1 VDGVGRFE
9 SVNAEFL
16 EEFRYSNAE
25 VLGYNAE
32 ALGFLGPGQGQEL
45 LAKGKSGR
53 FEARVKAK
61 NGKDRAYRI
70 DYSVLAGNPPALQ
83 LLFVDVNDL
92 VEEEQGF
99 KDTLAK
105 LKQEEKSR
113 QDFFNIMTHELK
125 TPLTPIKGYLELL
138 LEEHFGPL
146 NRKQRES
153 LEIISRSISL
163 SQNLIEDLSSL
174 SRIESGRLQLNC
186 ESMNVGEVIKNAV
199 QEMMGFAIRK
209 ELRMEIQVGKDVPMI
224 EADKNALMRVLTNL
238 IHNAVKFT
246 SERGKIRVE
255 AKKAGKLVQVSVS
268 DNGIGIA
275 KEEVPKLFQKFYQVR
290 SAVSEEFKGT
300 GLGLSICKGL
310 IEAHGGKIWV
320 ESELGKG
327 ATFCFTIPIKQE
339 KRVEPAAAARTG
351 TGKPA

>member
-1 VDGVGRFE
+1 
-9 SVNAEFL
+9 
-16 EEFRYSNAE
+16 
-25 VLGYNAE
+25 
-32 ALGFLGPGQGQEL
+32 
-45 LAKGKSGR
+45 
-53 FEARVKAK
+53 
-61 NGKDRAYRI
+61 
-70 DYSVLAGNPPALQ
+70 
-83 LLFVDVNDL
+83 
-92 VEEEQGF
+92 
-99 KDTLAK
+99 
-105 LKQEEKSR
+105 
-113 QDFFNIMTHELK
+113 M
-125 TPLTPIKGYLELL
+125 
-138 LEEHFGPL
+138 